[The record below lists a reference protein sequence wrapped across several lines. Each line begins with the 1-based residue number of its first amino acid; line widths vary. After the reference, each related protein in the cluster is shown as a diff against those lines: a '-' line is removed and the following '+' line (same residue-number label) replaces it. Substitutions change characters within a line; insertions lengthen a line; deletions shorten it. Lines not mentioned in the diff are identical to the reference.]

1 MTIQSLLITVLRILL
16 GAILLFAG
24 IAKLTSFSVFIADVA
39 AYQILP
45 LELVK
50 PSSYLIVSS
59 EITLGMTLI
68 IGYFSRGAGV
78 LSALIF
84 LIFSVALVIVLL
96 REQPIVDCGCGNI
109 LFSLLD
115 KIGLSVATTPNWIIV
130 VIDLILVLASVGVVY
145 SSQHGYGMDS
155 LIQHVMGN
163 ETMI

>member
-1 MTIQSLLITVLRILL
+1 MTIQSLLITVLRIFL

-45 LELVK
+45 LGLVK

-59 EITLGMTLI
+59 EITLGMALF

-78 LSALIF
+78 LSALVF

-115 KIGLSVATTPNWIIV
+115 KMGFSVAKTPNWNIVIIDIV
-130 VIDLILVLASVGVVY
+130 LVLASVGVVY
-145 SSQHGYGMDS
+145 SSQQGYGLDT
-155 LIQHVMGN
+155 LIKHVVTN
-163 ETMI
+163 

>member
-1 MTIQSLLITVLRILL
+1 MTIQSLLITVLRVFLGVILF
-16 GAILLFAG
+16 FAG

-45 LELVK
+45 LGLVK
-50 PSSYLIVSS
+50 PTSYLIVSS

-68 IGYFSRGAGV
+68 IGYISRGAGV

-115 KIGLSVATTPNWIIV
+115 KIGFSVATTPNWNIV
-130 VIDLILVLASVGVVY
+130 IIDLMLVLASVGVVY
-145 SSQHGYGMDS
+145 SSQQGYGMDS
-155 LIQHVMGN
+155 LIQHLLGKK
-163 ETMI
+163 TTI